1 MITVGD
7 TFPAF
12 TLQGVDKDNN
22 FVQVSVT
29 EQYEPLKKEYTVV
42 YFYPKDFT
50 FICPTE
56 IAGMDM
62 LVEDANVI
70 GISGDNEFCKL
81 AWKQDNKIIGNI
93 QHSLAADCGLGL
105 SEELGIVNEEEGVC
119 YRATYI
125 IDRNDIV
132 QHVSV
137 NALDTG
143 RNASEVLRTLQAIKA
158 GGLTGCEWTPGD
170 DFVG

>member
-7 TFPAF
+7 KFPAF
-12 TLQGVDKDNN
+12 TLQGVNSNN
-22 FVQVSVT
+22 ELVKVSVT
-29 EQYEPLKKEYTVV
+29 EHYDPLKHDYTVI

-62 LVEDANVI
+62 LVNEANVI

-81 AWKQDNKIIGNI
+81 AWKKDNKLIGNI
-93 QHSLAADCGLGL
+93 KHSLAADCGLRL
-105 SEELGIVNEEEGVC
+105 AEDLGIVNEDEGVC
-119 YRATYI
+119 YRATFI
-125 IDRNDIV
+125 IDKNDIV

-143 RNASEVLRTLQAIKA
+143 RNAKEVLRTLQAIKA
-158 GGLTGCEWTPGD
+158 GGLTGCAWEEGEELL
-170 DFVG
+170 

>member
-7 TFPAF
+7 KFPAF
-12 TLQGVDKDNN
+12 TLQGVNSNN
-22 FVQVSVT
+22 EFVKVSVT
-29 EQYEPLKKEYTVV
+29 EHYDPLKHDYTVI

-62 LVEDANVI
+62 LVNEANVI

-81 AWKQDNKIIGNI
+81 AWKKDNKLIGNI
-93 QHSLAADCGLGL
+93 KHSLAADCGLRL
-105 SEELGIVNEEEGVC
+105 AEDLGIGNEDEGVC
-119 YRATYI
+119 YRATFI
-125 IDRNDIV
+125 IDKNDIV

-143 RNASEVLRTLQAIKA
+143 RNAKEVLRTLQAIKA
-158 GGLTGCEWTPGD
+158 GGLTGCAWEEGE

>member
-105 SEELGIVNEEEGVC
+105 SHELGIVNEEEGVC